1 MKKKTLKKLLAI
13 SVIGAVL
20 TGSMSVYAEN
30 AADPAVESKTIKV
43 GMEGTYAPYTYHDE
57 EGELTGF
64 EVDVAKAIGEKIG
77 YDVEFVEIEWD
88 SIFEALEAGTIDVV
102 MNQVTI
108 TDEREEKYDF
118 TTPYVYTQPVL
129 IVKSDNEDV
138 KTFEDIKGLRAA
150 EGLTSN
156 YNQIAQDY
164 GAEIVGQDEV
174 ALALQCV
181 INDDADVVI
190 NDLLTY
196 SYWTAQ
202 TGDTTSLK
210 VVATLDDVTSS
221 AVVLLQGREELRD
234 TISEAIDELLE
245 DGTIA
250 EISQEYF
257 NTDVS
262 EVHE

>member
-1 MKKKTLKKLLAI
+1 MKYIAFYYGTDWKTRGFRNEQCSSWNLFSVVRSNKEHSGGLRRREMKKKNLKKLLAI

-156 YNQIAQDY
+156 YNQLKLPIAKM
-164 GAEIVGQDEV
+164 GLVP
-174 ALALQCV
+174 
-181 INDDADVVI
+181 
-190 NDLLTY
+190 
-196 SYWTAQ
+196 
-202 TGDTTSLK
+202 
-210 VVATLDDVTSS
+210 
-221 AVVLLQGREELRD
+221 
-234 TISEAIDELLE
+234 
-245 DGTIA
+245 
-250 EISQEYF
+250 
-257 NTDVS
+257 
-262 EVHE
+262 